1 MADVKEILGLKGATA
16 KGPGKKPKKLNPANT
31 PDKDKPKKS
40 TGLSREISQLT
51 EGLSVPLVP
60 TVRVASK
67 NIEFK
72 QKRKLGNKKA
82 EKWVWCNFRNSARK
96 DGAAFHHWIKS
107 RDEHLDYKFAKFNKT
122 PVILEYT
129 KEQYDQHFQDPDW
142 SKDETDYLLA
152 MCRQYDTRFIIIH
165 DRWHRTPRSVEDLKE
180 RFYNVQRK
188 LLQLDAN
195 TAEDHPLLKFPFNR
209 EQEIERKKQI
219 EKMWRRTKREAD
231 EEAEVMAEYERLEQG
246 MNKHQ
251 KEAEKVLKHARK
263 SVAQFTPSEEEPV
276 EKKKKKAI
284 RAALWFN
291 NLDFDEYLTRPDP
304 EPVEPRDTS
313 VAEHKQVTEAA
324 ESTAVE
330 ATTQESADNKI
341 ENTPAGPQT
350 PANMKEKHYQMQ
362 LRIFSAFEQMQI
374 YARPTAYSPLFAP
387 FNELRNDLLIMFEL
401 QKLVAEKCYELQC
414 VREQRRLV
422 QHEQQSLLTL
432 DEPDVTVHMS
442 DD

>member
-1 MADVKEILGLKGATA
+1 MADVKEILGLKGAAA
-16 KGPGKKPKKLNPANT
+16 KPGKKPKKLNPANT

-51 EGLSVPLVP
+51 EGLSIPLAP

-67 NIEFK
+67 TIEFK

-82 EKWVWCNFRNSARK
+82 EKWVWCTFRNSARK
-96 DGAAFHHWIKS
+96 DSAPFRHWIKA

-129 KEQYDQHFQDPDW
+129 KEQYDQHFQDADW

-152 MCRQYDTRFIIIH
+152 MCRQYDMRFVIVQ
-165 DRWHRTPRSVEDLKE
+165 DRWQRTPRTVEDLKE
-180 RFYNVQRK
+180 RFYGVQRK

-195 TAEDHPLLKFPFNR
+195 APEDHPLLKFPFNR
-209 EQEIERKKQI
+209 EQEVERKRQI

-291 NLDFDEYLTRPDP
+291 NLDFDEYLTRPEP
-304 EPVEPRDTS
+304 EPAESRD
-313 VAEHKQVTEAA
+313 APA
-324 ESTAVE
+324 ESTAASVPAPVVE
-330 ATTQESADNKI
+330 AASGESTENKTETTA
-341 ENTPAGPQT
+341 PLT

-374 YARPTAYSPLFAP
+374 CKSEYTPHLSHY
-387 FNELRNDLLIMFEL
+387 
-401 QKLVAEKCYELQC
+401 
-414 VREQRRLV
+414 
-422 QHEQQSLLTL
+422 
-432 DEPDVTVHMS
+432 
-442 DD
+442 

>member
-1 MADVKEILGLKGATA
+1 M
-16 KGPGKKPKKLNPANT
+16 
-31 PDKDKPKKS
+31 
-40 TGLSREISQLT
+40 
-51 EGLSVPLVP
+51 
-60 TVRVASK
+60 
-67 NIEFK
+67 
-72 QKRKLGNKKA
+72 
-82 EKWVWCNFRNSARK
+82 
-96 DGAAFHHWIKS
+96 
-107 RDEHLDYKFAKFNKT
+107 
-122 PVILEYT
+122 
-129 KEQYDQHFQDPDW
+129 
-142 SKDETDYLLA
+142 
-152 MCRQYDTRFIIIH
+152 
-165 DRWHRTPRSVEDLKE
+165 
-180 RFYNVQRK
+180 
-188 LLQLDAN
+188 
-195 TAEDHPLLKFPFNR
+195 HPLLLYR
-209 EQEIERKKQI
+209 ALTDTSHAEQEIERKKQI

-276 EKKKKKAI
+276 EVRPITFSPELTCVCVPTQKKKKKAI

-374 YARPTAYSPLFAP
+374 C
-387 FNELRNDLLIMFEL
+387 
-401 QKLVAEKCYELQC
+401 K
-414 VREQRRLV
+414 
-422 QHEQQSLLTL
+422 
-432 DEPDVTVHMS
+432 
-442 DD
+442 